1 MFTRNMSFTNNFS
14 KFCVFLMD
22 WSFILECDPGFY
34 GKHCIHNC
42 SENCNVTG
50 SCDRFFGECEGGC
63 KPGWTG
69 ITCKQSV
76 YQANNYLNKL
86 NNYLWIKILLP
97 AYNKCSIRRTRI
109 CEWYDLTPFMD
120 KLNVC
125 KKSIWWK
132 AANCSVVLCAVSLW
146 TAAKLFF
153 LY

>member
-1 MFTRNMSFTNNFS
+1 MFTRNISFTSNIS
-14 KFCVFLMD
+14 KFCVILMD

-42 SENCNVTG
+42 SENCNVAG

-86 NNYLWIKILLP
+86 NNSLWIKMLLP
-97 AYNKCSIRRTRI
+97 AYNNCDIRRTLVYLWMI
-109 CEWYDLTPFMD
+109 WFNTLYGQTQCMQEINLVEGG
-120 KLNVC
+120 KL
-125 KKSIWWK
+125 
-132 AANCSVVLCAVSLW
+132 
-146 TAAKLFF
+146 
-153 LY
+153 